1 MSEEIEINEEIK
13 NKTYHKFVET
23 EAIAKVK
30 SNRRNREVEIVLS
43 ETHLSWNF
51 IGTDWRIPKSKRFK
65 TFTLDSINLDF
76 RKGSKGFLGSTSSE
90 LLIIRSRREQWSI
103 MFDQGQ
109 NDEFEQFTEL
119 FDITKGKNAK
129 TTIDANEIHYQLVKR
144 KAMEKERTKDYG
156 AAIEMWEKLGA
167 YDQVVRVR
175 KFVARERESAR
186 DYGAAIEMWE
196 GLGEIKEAARVRK
209 LKAEEGSVKVAQ
221 SVVQGDQITKT
232 EIKDSVI
239 SKSNVGAG
247 GDDKFTRLEKLTEMK
262 KEGLIDDDDYEKM
275 KREII
280 G

>member
-51 IGTDWRIPKSKRFK
+51 IGTDWRVPKSKRFK

-129 TTIDANEIHYQLVKR
+129 TTIDANEIFR
-144 KAMEKERTKDYG
+144 KSIVIEITATHTPYGTTVHAFGIFHTVRT
-156 AAIEMWEKLGA
+156 
-167 YDQVVRVR
+167 
-175 KFVARERESAR
+175 S
-186 DYGAAIEMWE
+186 
-196 GLGEIKEAARVRK
+196 
-209 LKAEEGSVKVAQ
+209 
-221 SVVQGDQITKT
+221 
-232 EIKDSVI
+232 
-239 SKSNVGAG
+239 
-247 GDDKFTRLEKLTEMK
+247 
-262 KEGLIDDDDYEKM
+262 
-275 KREII
+275 II
-280 G
+280 YA